1 MVYCNITLNTRKSVE
16 NPKQLPVQNIDIV
29 TPIIPRE
36 NLLRYKDYPN
46 RIALPIGSV
55 HNVDGWG
62 FVKHYGTQRLLISL
76 DGKIYQAGDNLE
88 EQVNQLKY
96 LSKIKIEKIRKSKK
110 NNCKY
115 AICSVYEKDDWTAF
129 LDYSKMDFLPDE
141 KMDGDTYIL
150 DVKNVNVRGK
160 KMKLLLTK
168 REEEEQ
174 AVVYRLKKPKLEE
187 KIKVGMI

>member
-1 MVYCNITLNTRKSVE
+1 M
-16 NPKQLPVQNIDIV
+16 LP
-29 TPIIPRE
+29 
-36 NLLRYKDYPN
+36 YKEYPN
-46 RIALPIGSV
+46 LTALPIGSV

-62 FVKHYGTQRLLISL
+62 FIKHYGTEKLVISL

-88 EQVNQLKY
+88 EQVIQLKY

-115 AICSVYEKDDWTAF
+115 SVCSMYEKDDWTVY

-150 DVKNVNVRGK
+150 DVRTTNFKGK
-160 KMKLLLTK
+160 KRKLILTK
-168 REEEEQ
+168 REEEEE